1 MKLADLFVPVVI
13 GVGAYY
19 LKNLS
24 NTIRENNKKESSRLK
39 EFNNK
44 SMVEV
49 KFLIEP
55 YSESERKFMKALT
68 KNADKIGNLR
78 VQLAALTGKDRNVY
92 IFEILPE
99 NFKILNEFEDIKFV

>member
-24 NTIRENNKKESSRLK
+24 ETVRKNSEKMSSKERK
-39 EFNNK
+39 NK
-44 SMVEV
+44 SSVEV

-55 YSESERKFMKALT
+55 YSESERKFIETLT
-68 KNADKIGNLR
+68 RNSDKIKNLR
-78 VQLAALTGKDRNVY
+78 VQLAGITGRDRNVY
-92 IFEILPE
+92 IFEIKPE
-99 NFKILNEFEDIKFV
+99 NFKILNEFKDIKFV